1 MSDLDQLREGL
12 RVLTIALN
20 QRLAN
25 VEEIGD
31 EMLQRIEELQ
41 AAALR
46 NQMNQARFVSEHE
59 HMLEQLEETVRQLK
73 TAVSYLTPQKPAE

>member
-41 AAALR
+41 AAALQ
-46 NQMNQARFVSEHE
+46 NQMNQARFISEHE

-73 TAVSYLTPQKPAE
+73 TAVSHLTPQKPAE